1 MFRTILVPLDG
12 SMFGE
17 HALPLA
23 LDLARKS
30 GATLHLTHVLLPLSS
45 VFADAPPF
53 VTGAVEGQLLD
64 QQRLSEQNYLS
75 ETRQRL
81 TEAGAANVETSLAE
95 GDVPTAIRQ
104 KAAELGA
111 DLIVMSTHGYGPFAR
126 FWLGSVADELVRG
139 PRTAPLLL
147 VHPAEGEAQ
156 LDHPPPVKSVLLPL
170 DGSHLAEQ
178 MIEPAATLAQAVGAE
193 VLLLR
198 VIKPLLPPTV
208 PVDGQSF
215 GHMVKELVDQ
225 TEELQEKIRKEA
237 LDYLTKVAEPL
248 RRRCLVVRTLV
259 EAEETPTA
267 AILRHTND
275 TDMVA
280 LATHGYRG
288 LSRLFLG
295 SVADKVVRGAHLPVM
310 VWRPQEA

>member
-12 SMFGE
+12 STFGE

-30 GATLHLTHVLLPLSS
+30 GATLHLTHVLLPLSA

-53 VTGAVEGQLLD
+53 VTGPVEGQLLEQQRSSEQTYLND
-64 QQRLSEQNYLS
+64 TMQRLSE
-75 ETRQRL
+75 
-81 TEAGAANVETSLAE
+81 AGAPRVQTSLAQ

-104 KAAELGA
+104 KATEVGA

-147 VHPAEGEAQ
+147 VHPGEGEAQ
-156 LDHPPPVKSVLLPL
+156 FDRPPPVKSVLLPL
-170 DGSHLAEQ
+170 DGSPLAEQ
-178 MIEPAATLAQAVGAE
+178 MIEPAATLAQTVGAD
-193 VLLLR
+193 LTLLR
-198 VIKPLLPPTV
+198 VIKPLVPVTV
-208 PVDGQSF
+208 PVEGQSF
-215 GHMVKELVDQ
+215 GHMVQGLVEQ
-225 TEELQEKIRKEA
+225 TEELQESIRREA
-237 LDYLTKVAEPL
+237 EDYLNRVAEPL
-248 RRRCLVVRTLV
+248 RQRCLVVRTQV

-267 AILRHTND
+267 AILRHANE
-275 TDMVA
+275 TDLVA

-295 SVADKVVRGAHLPVM
+295 SVADKVVRGSHLPVM